1 MRFKK
6 RGAIEV
12 QFNWLFILIAG
23 AIILLFFGMVIAKQ
37 RTSSEQKLSA
47 SLLVDLESIF
57 TGSAVSK
64 QALNFISIPKKEI
77 NFEGCDFYYIGK
89 EKEFK
94 TKLKRDI
101 KENIIFT
108 PDLIKGTRLTIWS
121 LPWDIPYRVTNFLY
135 LTSPQVRYII
145 VYDDTEE
152 DAKFANKIEELL
164 PPETLTIDDEEYT
177 VTFREKK
184 EKTGSSFVFDDLNNY
199 KVKFIFLDV
208 PTSFAELDNFNNM
221 KDEDVRAIKID
232 GDIDDGEIIFYK
244 KSGDQFVKI
253 GTDPESESSYFGDAA
268 LIGAI
273 FAEDKNMYGCAMQ
286 NAFKRMGVVTNVYS
300 ERTTQLWG
308 AVSPEC
314 QNYYDS
320 DILPKLAAIRAASG
334 DFDGIIN
341 TIKTNQITDQD
352 KNCPLVY

>member
-23 AIILLFFGMVIAKQ
+23 AVILLFFGTIIAKQ
-37 RTSSEQKLSA
+37 RASSEQKLSA

-64 QALNFISIPKKEI
+64 QALNFISIPNKEI

-89 EKEFK
+89 KDEVDI
-94 TKLKRDI
+94 KLKRDI
-101 KENIIFT
+101 KENVIFT

-145 VYDDTEE
+145 IYDSGTSD
-152 DAKFANKIEELL
+152 FADKIEELL
-164 PPETLTIDDEEYT
+164 PPETLTVDEEEYN
-177 VTFREKK
+177 VMFRQD
-184 EKTGSSFVFDDLNNY
+184 SFALNNLNNY
-199 KVKFIFLDV
+199 KVKFVFLNTD
-208 PTSFAELDNFNNM
+208 PPNNVLEDTFDDM
-221 KDEDVRAIKID
+221 DDEDVRAIKID
-232 GDIDDGEIIFYK
+232 GNIDSGSIVFYIKDGK
-244 KSGDQFVKI
+244 KFTKI
-253 GTDPESESSYFGDAA
+253 GGMPQSTSYYYGKAA

-273 FAEDKNMYGCAMQ
+273 FAEDKNMYECAMQ
-286 NAFKRMGVVTNVYS
+286 NAFRRMRVVSDVYYKRTNN
-300 ERTTQLWG
+300 L
-308 AVSPEC
+308 
-314 QNYYDS
+314 QNPPTCDYFDS
-320 DILPKLAAIRAASG
+320 LSKLTAIKDAG
-334 DFDGIIN
+334 GTFEQII
-341 TIKTNQITDQD
+341 TIIKNNQITEQD